1 MSVIRK
7 SLMIFPRDITFGFT
21 RHASVV

>member
-1 MSVIRK
+1 
-7 SLMIFPRDITFGFT
+7 MIFSRDITFGFT